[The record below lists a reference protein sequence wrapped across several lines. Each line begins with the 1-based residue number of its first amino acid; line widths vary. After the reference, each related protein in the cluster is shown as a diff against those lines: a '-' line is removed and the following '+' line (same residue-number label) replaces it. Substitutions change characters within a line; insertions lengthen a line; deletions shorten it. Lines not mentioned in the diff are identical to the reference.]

1 MFISC
6 EKTQGIKTPGMVTS
20 SGYYK
25 YFPHLNLNIVTMG
38 MKFMRQRLRIV
49 LAVSL
54 SAWYLEKNY
63 LARSSI

>member
-6 EKTQGIKTPGMVTS
+6 EKTQGIKPPGMVTS

-54 SAWYLEKNY
+54 SA
-63 LARSSI
+63 